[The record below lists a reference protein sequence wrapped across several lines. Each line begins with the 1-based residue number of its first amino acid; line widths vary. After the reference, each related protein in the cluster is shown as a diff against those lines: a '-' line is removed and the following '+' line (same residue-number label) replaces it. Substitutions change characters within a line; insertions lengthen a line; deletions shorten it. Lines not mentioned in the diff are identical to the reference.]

1 MRLLKSHPLLK
12 LVNSYIIDSPQPSNL
27 SYLWNF
33 GSLLAFCLV
42 IQILTGVT
50 LAMHVR
56 CGNSSMSRD
65 SVSAVPSIA
74 VGSPGLG
81 IGESSMLNLAS
92 LPKAEIRSKPKST
105 WVTARSFSYD
115 KIHTNQTIITTVLK
129 LWESLVGNRW
139 TILIDDFSAWSST
152 EGKNTGCSTRSM
164 KVMGVVSK
172 GNSRTLTLNTG
183 LPKGSNPYCSSLYES
198 RRYYRQRNSGSTC
211 IELNRPIYD
220 SSNYEWKG
228 STVAP
233 LLFRRTYVSGGDTEA
248 KSNVGLKLNKLA
260 KISDSLPNQK
270 IDRGLYNIACNIDT
284 LLYAY
289 DNIKSKPGNMTPGVT
304 PETLDGISTAKIE
317 KLAAALKSEK
327 FAFSPS
333 RRIQIPKDSGGTR
346 ALSIA
351 SPMDKIVQE
360 AMRLVLE
367 AIYEP
372 LFADCSHGFRP
383 NRSCHTALK
392 KVSEGFQPVQWVI
405 QGDLAKFFHS
415 ISHQKLMKLIEDKIE
430 DRRFTKLIWK
440 ALSAGYFEFRTYKS
454 NIIGTPQ
461 GSIVSPILAN
471 ILLHQLDI
479 FVLNMKKDFDKGIRA
494 PRTKIGRYYEY
505 HILKDRRQDKTEQM
519 RKLIA
524 ERSKTPTI
532 DFASGEF
539 KRLLYVRYAD
549 DWIIGIRGTRV
560 EALEILEKVRN
571 FCTSIDLTLSET
583 KTKLTSLN
591 TDTVLFLGTNIMRS
605 NNSNFSRI
613 GSMRRLK
620 RNKLGIRFEA
630 PLDRI
635 KKKLSQASFMDKG
648 ISAPKFL
655 WLHHNHDQIIH
666 LYNSVLRGYLNYYN
680 FVHNYGRLASYI
692 EYILKQSC
700 AKLLATKF
708 KLETMASTYKKFG
721 SKLTGPKGISLYK
734 PSYKISMKFL
744 VKASPLIASL
754 YQEKTNVTLDNLR
767 CSVCDSDYRVELHHV
782 RAMKDLNPKISY
794 MDRQMV
800 RINRKRILLCRACHM
815 MKHRNHETIFDKE
828 PSRII

>member
-1 MRLLKSHPLLK
+1 MRTLKSHPLLK
-12 LVNSYIIDSPQPSNL
+12 LINSYVIDAAQPSNI

-33 GSLLAFCLV
+33 GSLLAFCLI
-42 IQILTGVT
+42 IQIITGVT

-65 SVSAVPSIA
+65 SVLAVPSIA

-81 IGESSMLNLAS
+81 IGESSMLNIAS
-92 LPKAEIRSKPKST
+92 LLKAEIRSKPKST

-129 LWESLVGNRW
+129 LWESLDGNRW
-139 TILIDDFSAWSST
+139 TIFIYDFNAWSST
-152 EGKNTGCSTRSM
+152 EGNNTGCSTRAM

-172 GNSRTLTLNTG
+172 GNSRTLRLNTG
-183 LPKGSNPYCSSLYES
+183 LPKGSNSYCSSLYETIS
-198 RRYYRQRNSGSTC
+198 YYRQRNSGSTC
-211 IELNRPIYD
+211 VELNRPIYD
-220 SSNYEWKG
+220 SSNSGWKG

-233 LLFRRTYVSGGDTEA
+233 LLFKRTYVSGGDQKE
-248 KSNVGLKLNKLA
+248 KFNVGLKLNKLA
-260 KISDSLPNQK
+260 KISDSLENKK
-270 IDRGLYNIACNIDT
+270 IDRGLYNIVSNIDT

-304 PETLDGISTAKIE
+304 PETLYGISRE
-317 KLAAALKSEK
+317 KLEILAAALKSEK

-333 RRIQIPKDSGGTR
+333 RRIQRPKDSGETR
-346 ALSIA
+346 PLSIA

-360 AMRLVLE
+360 AMKLVLE

-372 LFADCSHGFRP
+372 LFADCSHGFRL
-383 NRSCHTALK
+383 NTSCHTALK

-405 QGDLAKFFHS
+405 QGDLAKFFYS

-430 DRRFTKLIWK
+430 DRKFTKLIWK
-440 ALSAGYFEFRTYKS
+440 ALSAGYFEFTRSKF

-479 FVLNMKKDFDKGIRA
+479 FILNMKKDFSKGIRA
-494 PRTKIGRYYEY
+494 PITNISRYYSY
-505 HILKDRRQDKTEQM
+505 HIVKARRKGKTEQM

-524 ERSKTPTI
+524 ERSKTPRI

-539 KRLLYVRYAD
+539 KRLVYVRYAD

-560 EALEILEKVRN
+560 EALEILEKVQN
-571 FCTSIDLTLSET
+571 FCISIDLIT

-591 TDTVLFLGTNIMRS
+591 TDTMLFLETNIMRS
-605 NNSNFSRI
+605 NHSNFSRI
-613 GSMRRLK
+613 GSMKRLK

-655 WLHHNHDQIIH
+655 WLHYNHDQIIH
-666 LYNSVLRGYLNYYN
+666 LYNWVLKKYLNYYK
-680 FVHNYGRLASYI
+680 FVHNYGRLASYL

-708 KLETMASTYKKFG
+708 KLATMASTYKKFG

-734 PSYKISMKFL
+734 PSYKISKKFL
-744 VKASPLIASL
+744 VKASPLI
-754 YQEKTNVTLDNLR
+754 YTK
-767 CSVCDSDYRVELHHV
+767 
-782 RAMKDLNPKISY
+782 
-794 MDRQMV
+794 
-800 RINRKRILLCRACHM
+800 RKRILL
-815 MKHRNHETIFDKE
+815 
-828 PSRII
+828 